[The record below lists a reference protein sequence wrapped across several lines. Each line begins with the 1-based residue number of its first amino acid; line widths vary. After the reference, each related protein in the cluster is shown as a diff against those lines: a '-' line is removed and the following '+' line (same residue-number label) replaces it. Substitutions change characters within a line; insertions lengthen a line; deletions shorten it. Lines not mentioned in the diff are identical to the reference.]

1 MKRMIQ
7 HAVFALLGVAA
18 LAAGCANREETLA
31 RRFPA
36 WLRPC
41 KLEPS
46 GVAALCGNY
55 EVPENRDAP
64 GGRKLSLRV
73 AVLRAYDRPKPDP
86 VLVIAGG
93 PGESAINVASAL
105 GADTLAEAGRDRDIV
120 FIDQRGTGQS
130 NPFHCDLFGERN
142 PVEQIAQLD
151 FFPAAALKQCLENF
165 PGDPRMYTTRHA
177 LADLEEIRAAIGYPR
192 IMLDGASYGSRAVL
206 EYIRTYGPRAGAAVI
221 TSSSP
226 THRAAM
232 EASAGAAENALR
244 SVFADCAANPEC
256 SKEHPAPEAELREVL
271 RRLRAAP
278 AVAALRV
285 REDAPEVRIRV
296 TAELFQTSLRM
307 MLYSAETSAH
317 IPMVIRS
324 AHRADFQP
332 ALRGLAPMAFLMRR
346 GLSTGMFLT
355 VWCNEFAPLQR
366 AEDFDRQ
373 RDGLLGAD
381 ALIESA
387 FRACATWPREEPVAA
402 TPVATMGPVRS
413 DVPVLLFSGERDPA
427 TPAEASREMARHL
440 GRSRHLVVRGAGHQI
455 GHDACR
461 ARIIAAFFRNPAGAA
476 PLDTSCLP
484 QP

>member
-1 MKRMIQ
+1 MRRLLQ
-7 HAVFALLGVAA
+7 HALFALLVVTA
-18 LAAGCANREETLA
+18 LGAGCTSGPQEALA

-36 WLRPC
+36 WLKPC
-41 KLEPS
+41 KLEPA
-46 GVAALCGNY
+46 GVAVLCGSF
-55 EVPENRDAP
+55 EVPENRSAP
-64 GGRKLSLRV
+64 EGRKLSLRV
-73 AVLRAYDRPKPDP
+73 AVLRAYDRPQPDP
-86 VLVIAGG
+86 VFVIAGG
-93 PGESAINVASAL
+93 PGESAVNLASAL

-142 PVEQIAQLD
+142 PVEQLARLD
-151 FFPAAALKQCLENF
+151 FFPAEALKQCLANF

-177 LADLEEIRAAIGYPR
+177 LADLEEIRAAIGYPL
-192 IMLDGASYGSRAVL
+192 IFLDGASYGSRAAL
-206 EYIRTYGPRAGAAVI
+206 EYIRGYGQRVGAAVI

-226 THRAAM
+226 THREAM
-232 EASAGAAENALR
+232 EASAGAAERALR
-244 SVFADCAANPEC
+244 GVFADCSARPEC
-256 SKEHPAPEAELREVL
+256 AKEFPDPERELREVL

-278 AVAALRV
+278 AVAGVRP

-296 TAELFQTSLRM
+296 TPELFQTCLRM
-307 MLYSAETSAH
+307 MLYSAETSAQ
-317 IPMVIRS
+317 IPAVIRH
-324 AHRADFQP
+324 AHRGDFQP

-355 VWCNEFAPLQR
+355 VWCNEFAPMQR

-373 RDGLLGAD
+373 QDGLLGAD
-381 ALIESA
+381 TLVESA
-387 FRACATWPREEPVAA
+387 FRACAAWPREETASAPVK
-402 TPVATMGPVRS
+402 S

-440 GRSRHLVVRGAGHQI
+440 ERSRHIVVRGAGHQI

-461 ARIIAAFFRNPAGAA
+461 ARIIAYFFRNPAGAA